1 VSDAIWFDPDD
12 CGLKTVESAK
22 RQRALADAERKR
34 KHAEEERKRAEAER
48 ERNEAAERKR
58 RLEEQKRQIAEQKR
72 REEEARRKAHE
83 ETLMAKPKNNPLEG
97 EIVGTVNKPKL
108 YAPQL
113 PTLPEPKAELRPLD
127 LSHFEQQ
134 IREAAATL
142 DMSQPE
148 GWLDSWFGRPD
159 HRLKVKTARAEQV
172 ALLVTALTQIID
184 QHRRAVEAMAAV
196 QKAKYQL
203 ALDRYEA
210 MKIAAEK
217 QYQVELARRNVERQD
232 AIEDAKAR
240 AEIARYEAEAREAG
254 LRGRPAPPPLPPPP
268 APAPVD
274 EAAQRREAAR
284 QVRKEQNDL
293 AFEELNEKA
302 QHDQRVHSH
311 AIEEA
316 TKIYRDLDLLAEQ
329 KFDRIRRLLDSY
341 KVDAS
346 VLPTAIR
353 EFMEEEEGA
362 DTI

>member
-1 VSDAIWFDPDD
+1 
-12 CGLKTVESAK
+12 
-22 RQRALADAERKR
+22 
-34 KHAEEERKRAEAER
+34 
-48 ERNEAAERKR
+48 
-58 RLEEQKRQIAEQKR
+58 
-72 REEEARRKAHE
+72 
-83 ETLMAKPKNNPLEG
+83 
-97 EIVGTVNKPKL
+97 
-108 YAPQL
+108 
-113 PTLPEPKAELRPLD
+113 
-127 LSHFEQQ
+127 
-134 IREAAATL
+134 
-142 DMSQPE
+142 
-148 GWLDSWFGRPD
+148 
-159 HRLKVKTARAEQV
+159 
-172 ALLVTALTQIID
+172 
-184 QHRRAVEAMAAV
+184 
-196 QKAKYQL
+196 
-203 ALDRYEA
+203 